1 MRNPMTLDMFII
13 DAFAERTLTGNP
25 AAVCPLDA
33 WIADDTM
40 QAIAQEMNLSE
51 TVFFVPN
58 GDVFEIRWFTPVR
71 EVDMIGHATLAAG
84 HLILD
89 RIRPEMQ
96 QVKFLNPTGDMVVS
110 RDGNS
115 LIIDMPALVP
125 HPVPGTTALESALGK
140 TPREV
145 LASKHYLCVFDNED
159 TVAGLEPDFVAMA
172 NLDLPA
178 VIVTAPGSTEFDFVS
193 RFFAPANGVPE
204 DSVSG
209 VAHCC
214 LTPFWSERLGIS
226 NMKARQLSSRG
237 GVIYC
242 EFDKDR
248 VRLAGSA
255 ITFLEGQISI

>member
-1 MRNPMTLDMFII
+1 
-13 DAFAERTLTGNP
+13 
-25 AAVCPLDA
+25 
-33 WIADDTM
+33 
-40 QAIAQEMNLSE
+40 
-51 TVFFVPN
+51 
-58 GDVFEIRWFTPVR
+58 
-71 EVDMIGHATLAAG
+71 MIGHATLAAG

-96 QVKFLNPTGDMVVS
+96 SVKFLNPSGDMVVLL
-110 RDGNS
+110 DGSS
-115 LIIDMPALVP
+115 LIIDMPALIP
-125 HPVPGTTALESALGK
+125 HPVPCTNALESALGR

-145 LASKHYLCVFDNED
+145 LSSKHYLCVFDNENI
-159 TVAGLEPDFVAMA
+159 VADLEPDFVALA

-178 VIVTAPGSTEFDFVS
+178 VIVTAPGSTGFDFVS

-214 LTPFWSERLGIS
+214 LTPFWSQRLDARK
-226 NMKARQLSSRG
+226 MKAKQLSARG
-237 GVIYC
+237 GVIHC
-242 EFDKDR
+242 ELDKGR